1 MRRIEYTVLAFAVGA
16 LCFSQAAAGGS
27 DSRKI
32 DVAHSTM
39 TVHVYKSGVLS
50 AFGHNHE
57 IQAPIESGEVKES
70 DSPSVELHVDAR
82 KLQVL
87 DPEISEGTRAQ
98 IQDTMNGIQVLDVGQ
113 FPEIRFRS
121 TSVEPKGPGHWIAR
135 GYLTLHGQERQIAV
149 EVTRKGEFYRGSA
162 SLKQTDFGI
171 TPVTVAGGTVKVKD
185 EVKIEFEIALAS
197 DRLK

>member
-1 MRRIEYTVLAFAVGA
+1 MRRMECTILAFMIGS
-16 LCFSQAAAGGS
+16 LCLSRAAADSS

-32 DVAHSTM
+32 DAAHSTIM
-39 TVHVYKSGVLS
+39 VRVYKSGFLS

-57 IQAPIESGEVKES
+57 IQAPIQSGEVNES
-70 DSPSVELHVDAR
+70 DPASVELRVDAQ

-87 DPEISEGTRAQ
+87 DPELSEGTRAQ
-98 IQDTMNGIQVLDVGQ
+98 IQDTMNGIQVLDVAH

-121 TSVEPKGPGHWIAR
+121 TSVEPKGPGHWIAH
-135 GYLTLHGQERQIAV
+135 GNLALHGKEHPIAV
-149 EVTRKGEFYRGSA
+149 EVILQGERYRGSA

-185 EVKIEFEIALAS
+185 EVKIEFEIALV
-197 DRLK
+197 K